1 MERGSQSV
9 ASSAVVCRAVAP
21 APPYSTVH
29 DTTPTMLTMPI
40 SATRPATPPKYLQYL
55 QGLQCISPERA

>member
-40 SATRPATPPKYLQYL
+40 GATRPATPPKYLQYL
-55 QGLQCISPERA
+55 RPTMYITTQA